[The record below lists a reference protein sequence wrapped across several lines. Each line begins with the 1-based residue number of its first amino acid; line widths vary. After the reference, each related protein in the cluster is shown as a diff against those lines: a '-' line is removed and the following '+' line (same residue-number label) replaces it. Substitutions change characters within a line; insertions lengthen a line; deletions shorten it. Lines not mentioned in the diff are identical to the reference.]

1 MFSSK
6 LRLVAK
12 STDAHRKPS
21 QSLSQTLHDLL
32 ASSSDQ
38 HSTESATES
47 LQQKITKSV
56 RQIEQHLSASF
67 AYWSAGAR
75 IQSNKRIQNNI
86 AITKLLLASRKLV
99 PVEKFLPKVC
109 VCEKNRVLVC
119 TRKKSKS
126 HITFPAYLHKNQC
139 ADFPNEEG
147 SNDFQ
152 LFVSRKQSK
161 QPMRDAK
168 MAAN

>member
-1 MFSSK
+1 MFSGK

-109 VCEKNRVLVC
+109 VGM
-119 TRKKSKS
+119 RKKPCLSMHKKKKQKSYYISSVFTQKPMCRFSK
-126 HITFPAYLHKNQC
+126 
-139 ADFPNEEG
+139 
-147 SNDFQ
+147 
-152 LFVSRKQSK
+152 
-161 QPMRDAK
+161 
-168 MAAN
+168 